1 MMKTKVKP
9 TPRRNV
15 FALLSIALL
24 LMVLFSLRYFYLDSH
39 GAPKEITSYVTA
51 STVLVEDVQAAAD
64 ALVPAKNS
72 YPDLSV
78 PTYVNE
84 QDGVY
89 FLVDCYHDQII
100 YHDNLTDPL
109 TDWSVLTNDMSK
121 GHVIVSDGTVY
132 LADDTENNRVLV
144 FEKAGDK
151 FVETQVFENIGNRP
165 HYIQYEESSGTFY
178 VWSSMSGELYCF
190 QHTRTDS
197 RMYLTEIRRID
208 ALDGVYVRSFTI
220 RGSSIYFVSGQSQII
235 QADLKTLEIKK
246 TYPVPDA
253 LAGMIQLLPVP
264 GGYLITV
271 STDNTGDQSYATIL
285 YCEKLSDLGKTDDAG
300 KVVGKYEDV
309 YSYFVGGGTP
319 YYITRLGDTY
329 YMTEHRIPGHSVWS
343 FQFSNKQI
351 TNVQAVY

>member
-1 MMKTKVKP
+1 MRNTTVKP
-9 TPRRNV
+9 TPERNA
-15 FALLSIALL
+15 FAIISIALL
-24 LMVLFSLRYFYLDSH
+24 LVVLFTLRYFYLDSH
-39 GAPKEITSYVTA
+39 GAPKKINDYVA
-51 STVLVEDVQAAAD
+51 VSTLLVEDVQAAAD
-64 ALVPAKNS
+64 ALIPAQNT
-72 YPDLSV
+72 YPQLSV

-100 YHDNLTDPL
+100 YHDNLEDPL

-121 GHVIVSDGTVY
+121 GHTIVSDGIVY
-132 LADDTENNRVLV
+132 LADDTENNRILV
-144 FEKAGDK
+144 FEKVDNK

-165 HYIQYEESSGTFY
+165 HYIQYEESTGTFY
-178 VWSSMSGELYCF
+178 AWSSTSGELYCF
-190 QHTRTDS
+190 QHTREDS
-197 RMYLTEIRRID
+197 RMYLTEVRHID

-220 RGSSIYFVSGQSQII
+220 NGNSIYFVSGQSQII
-235 QADLKTLEIKK
+235 QADLKTLKIKK

-253 LAGMIQLLPVP
+253 IAGMVQLLPVP

-271 STDNTGDQSYATIL
+271 STDNAGDQSYATIL
-285 YCEKLSDLGKTDDAG
+285 YCEKLSDLGKTDGSG
-300 KVVGKYEDV
+300 KVVGEYEDV

-343 FQFSNKQI
+343 FQFNHKQI